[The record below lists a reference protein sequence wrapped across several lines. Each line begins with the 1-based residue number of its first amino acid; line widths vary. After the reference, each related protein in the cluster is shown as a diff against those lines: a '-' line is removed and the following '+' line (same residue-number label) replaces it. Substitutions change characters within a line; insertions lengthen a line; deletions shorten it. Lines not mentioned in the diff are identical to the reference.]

1 MQPKRKCAELLNED
15 ECSTTKNLTKRLKSA
30 QQTETSS
37 EETTATQLSRIFALN
52 HDEFTNTLEAFE
64 FLCQRFNRNFLLPP
78 IVHSHQLYSLFKNKT
93 QVDHDIESL
102 RLSKHVLTFKCG
114 NELAICS
121 LRDFHNYINK
131 LLSQSEEKI
140 QQCVQAFL
148 RKILFETSALS
159 IEKSV
164 LYLKYKL
171 TENEIS
177 TLVRMG
183 LLLIKDPSHFW
194 FAIPNIGRFRR
205 TLHDARKS
213 LVDVLK
219 KKKYKEMSLDELK
232 CRNMKHVQQLGVL
245 YVLSD
250 LIGSEQIVRVDSPL
264 RNSFT
269 FKLN

>member
-1 MQPKRKCAELLNED
+1 M
-15 ECSTTKNLTKRLKSA
+15 
-30 QQTETSS
+30 
-37 EETTATQLSRIFALN
+37 
-52 HDEFTNTLEAFE
+52 
-64 FLCQRFNRNFLLPP
+64 
-78 IVHSHQLYSLFKNKT
+78 YSLFRNKT

-102 RLSKHVLTFKCG
+102 RMSKQVLTFKCD

-121 LRDFHNYINK
+121 LREYHNYINK
-131 LLSQSEEKI
+131 LLSQSEENV

-148 RKILFETSALS
+148 RKILFETSDLS

-164 LYLKYKL
+164 LRVKYKL

-219 KKKYKEMSLDELK
+219 KKRYKEMTLDELK
-232 CRNMKHVQQLGVL
+232 CRNMKHVQLLGVF

-250 LIGSEQIVRVDSPL
+250 LIGNERIARVDSPL